1 MDLSRE
7 RSFEEACE
15 EEGDEI
21 LLYLLL
27 TEKYKKNKKEQRK
40 YGLERYIK
48 KEKNEV
54 PEVTRYSALIK
65 TLQFHDREYYF
76 R

>member
-27 TEKYKKNKKEQRK
+27 TEKYKKQKRTKKIWVRK
-40 YGLERYIK
+40 IYQER
-48 KEKNEV
+48 EK
-54 PEVTRYSALIK
+54 RGAYSALIK